1 MQASCLSNRF
11 DSVHWNTDLITKINK
26 LYINLESFISPQWIL
41 CGIALTNI
49 FYLSLICFT
58 SIATRSRGHKET
70 KISIRLILSQATKIS
85 AYSSQ
90 DSLVKMLLRNTFK
103 LKTIILISIGQTF
116 ITGPNSSIDI
126 K

>member
-1 MQASCLSNRF
+1 MDIMWNCFNEYILSF
-11 DSVHWNTDLITKINK
+11 LDLFYFHCYKIM
-26 LYINLESFISPQWIL
+26 
-41 CGIALTNI
+41 
-49 FYLSLICFT
+49 
-58 SIATRSRGHKET
+58 GHKET

-116 ITGPNSSIDI
+116 ITGPNSTIDL